1 MMKIEKMSN
10 EEEIHYFEFA
20 NSANTH
26 NELIGF
32 LYNML
37 GFSAD
42 ESNRID
48 VPFSELNEGYICV
61 KKADMKIHFFI
72 CNNKTHMVIDS
83 KKSQEK
89 ITQLMKQHFVF
100 PK

>member
-10 EEEIHYFEFA
+10 EDEIHEFEFA
-20 NSANTH
+20 NSENIH
-26 NELIGF
+26 NELEMF
-32 LYNML
+32 LHSW
-37 GFSAD
+37 GFSGD
-42 ESNRID
+42 ESTKVD
-48 VPFSELNEGYICV
+48 TPFSELNGGYICV
-61 KKADMKIHFFI
+61 KKKGMKIHFFV